1 MNKEFNITQELAKMA
16 EITSKTGEIFDLQA
30 LQVKLWGYVA
40 FEYLG
45 KGGWEA
51 KIDADTKTVSY
62 ELLKKKRYP
71 KDLAQKIFM
80 LETSIT
86 TLFETFSTKD
96 TWTLKISQNKEVLY
110 KTQRLGV
117 LHG

>member
-1 MNKEFNITQELAKMA
+1 MNKDFNITQELAKMA

-40 FEYLG
+40 FEFLG

-51 KIDADTKTVSY
+51 KIDADEKVVSY
-62 ELLKKKRYP
+62 QLLKKKRYP

-80 LETSIT
+80 LETSVQ
-86 TLFETFSTKD
+86 TLFETFSGKG
-96 TWTLKISQNKEVLY
+96 TWTLKISQGKEVLY
-110 KTQRLGV
+110 RTERLGI
-117 LHG
+117 LHV